1 MEQAVQP
8 LGLIAG
14 QRVQERTA
22 LRAVQT
28 ITGAG
33 ISPVSRQRS
42 TRGSVHSNGRTFR
55 APRLPPS
62 FTAAAGFT
70 GSVCGTASLSALRAT
85 ACTRLIRAS
94 LSGLVDTRWPGRVP
108 P

>member
-1 MEQAVQP
+1 MEQSVQP

-14 QRVQERTA
+14 SSESRNA
-22 LRAVQT
+22 PHCAAVQT

-70 GSVCGTASLSALRAT
+70 GSVCVRH
-85 ACTRLIRAS
+85 R
-94 LSGLVDTRWPGRVP
+94 
-108 P
+108 